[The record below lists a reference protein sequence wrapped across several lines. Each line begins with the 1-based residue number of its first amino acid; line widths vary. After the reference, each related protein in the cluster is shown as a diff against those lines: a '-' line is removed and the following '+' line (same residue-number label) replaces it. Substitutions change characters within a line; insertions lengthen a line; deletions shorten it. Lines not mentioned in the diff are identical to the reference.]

1 MFRELTRIKS
11 VLLVVAVFVFITG
24 CVATKDYTKFNN
36 AKPASILVVPV
47 VNRSVEV
54 SASDYFLSTITIPIA
69 EKGYYVFPVYM
80 VKRVLE
86 DDGLSD
92 ADLVHN
98 APTQKLSEIFG
109 SDAVLYIN
117 IEKWEAKYMLL
128 TTQVTVDLSYVLKD
142 GDTGEE
148 LWAERQTMVYVP
160 QNQSTGNPLADLLVM
175 AVNAAVTKAAPNYM
189 PLAKQANNN
198 AFAYPGPGIP
208 SGPYYVKPKPG
219 TTHQN

>member
-24 CVATKDYTKFNN
+24 CVATKDYTKLNN

-98 APTQKLSEIFG
+98 APTQTLSEIFG

-198 AFAYPGPGIP
+198 A
-208 SGPYYVKPKPG
+208 
-219 TTHQN
+219 